1 MTKIIFLSCHSTNFN
16 DCKNNFNPFK
26 PMSSPENLNDFYQEN
41 RKLLTEYLE
50 TRLQLLKL
58 TSVRTLSRTLS
69 MLILIALISF
79 MVLFFLLFLVISF
92 SWFMADALGSATLGF
107 LLGAGVFL
115 LIILLFVLFRKP
127 LFLNPLIRLFIHT
140 STQEEEDEDY

>member
-1 MTKIIFLSCHSTNFN
+1 MIAI
-16 DCKNNFNPFK
+16 NPFNHM
-26 PMSSPENLNDFYQEN
+26 PSPDNLNDFYQEN

-58 TSVRTLSRTLS
+58 TSVRSLSRTLS
-69 MLILIALISF
+69 MMILVALISF

-92 SWFMADALGSATLGF
+92 SWFMADRLGSAPLGF
-107 LLGAGVFL
+107 LLGGGMFL
-115 LIILLFVLFRKP
+115 LIILLTVLFRKP

-140 STQEEEDEDY
+140 STKEEEDEDY

>member
-1 MTKIIFLSCHSTNFN
+1 M
-16 DCKNNFNPFK
+16 P
-26 PMSSPENLNDFYQEN
+26 SPENLNDFYQEN

-58 TSVRTLSRTLS
+58 TSVRSLSRTLS

-79 MVLFFLLFLVISF
+79 MVLFFLLFLVIAF
-92 SWFMADALGSATLGF
+92 SWFMANVLGSATFGF
-107 LLGAGVFL
+107 LCGGGVFL
-115 LIILLFVLFRKP
+115 LIILLSVLFRKP